1 MHIHHQLLQTILN
14 ALQKNSLHGY
24 YNYVNIIISIHA
36 RYQVMRLMTE
46 KLSRP
51 MYIIIFL
58 MIVVETE
65 GGLQTL
71 DSECVDL
78 N

>member
-1 MHIHHQLLQTILN
+1 MVSGNETI
-14 ALQKNSLHGY
+14 
-24 YNYVNIIISIHA
+24 
-36 RYQVMRLMTE
+36 MTE

-58 MIVVETE
+58 MIVVKTE

-78 N
+78 NYVVDTYKIKHI